1 MSTTTIQPDVATE
14 PEPPWLSGNTRAS
27 HIRTRLSGGRRVP
40 HLLLGAVLVAG
51 CAAGFLTVYASSDA
65 RTEVLALARPVVVG
79 QVLAPGDLAVVEIAV
94 DDRVRVVPANR
105 SSDLVG
111 AAMATSLPAGALLTQ
126 NAFGPPLIPAAG
138 QAIAALSLKAGQYPP
153 EVVPG
158 ATVSVVSTPTA
169 QGMPSPAWSGVVT
182 GVGSSTGEA
191 TTVVSVQLP
200 RTQALEVAA
209 VPAGRLALVL
219 LAKGDR

>member
-1 MSTTTIQPDVATE
+1 
-14 PEPPWLSGNTRAS
+14 
-27 HIRTRLSGGRRVP
+27 
-40 HLLLGAVLVAG
+40 
-51 CAAGFLTVYASSDA
+51 
-65 RTEVLALARPVVVG
+65 
-79 QVLAPGDLAVVEIAV
+79 
-94 DDRVRVVPANR
+94 
-105 SSDLVG
+105 
-111 AAMATSLPAGALLTQ
+111 
-126 NAFGPPLIPAAG
+126 
-138 QAIAALSLKAGQYPP
+138 LKAGQYPP